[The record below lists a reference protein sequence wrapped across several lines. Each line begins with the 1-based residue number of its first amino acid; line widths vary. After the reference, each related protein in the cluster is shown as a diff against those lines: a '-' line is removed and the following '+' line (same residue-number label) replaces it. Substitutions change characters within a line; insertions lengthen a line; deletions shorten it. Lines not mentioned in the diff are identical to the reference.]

1 MTPVIKTEV
10 INVSRQPYS
19 LVVNGKRVAKL
30 RAGESITLPYDI
42 WSVSTALGKKALET
56 DLRKK
61 IIKLNT
67 FVNTENSVI
76 SISCDSNCKSTT
88 QINAPEQKEVNVET
102 KVNKEEKQS
111 IIQKEPRPVNTKN
124 VDLVST
130 EAHVRVASKSA
141 SVMQAVMGAN
151 TVNIEETETRVQQNP
166 TGFTPVEQVKS
177 SSLFTRTT
185 KNNVEV
191 ESNNVMGFEESALN
205 DTTEETSQEAEQDS
219 SAEANLGTLNYML
232 AEDSAQE
239 LTEEEGAEEEEE
251 EVEEA
256 SDSISVVEEVNA
268 LLTEGDIDGLIK
280 MLRDTY
286 PNISFTKAALKK
298 CTNWEDIATKYNLL

>member
-61 IIKLNT
+61 IVKLNT

-88 QINAPEQKEVNVET
+88 QINAPEQKEANVEV

-124 VDLVST
+124 AELVST

-151 TVNIEETETRVQQNP
+151 TVNLEEPETRVQQNP

-185 KNNVEV
+185 KNNIEV
-191 ESNNVMGFEESALN
+191 ESNNVMGFEDSVLN
-205 DTTEETSQEAEQDS
+205 DTAEEASQEAEQDAS
-219 SAEANLGTLNYML
+219 VEDNLDIFKDML
-232 AEDSAQE
+232 TEDTAQE
-239 LTEEEGAEEEEE
+239 LTEEEGTEETSE
-251 EVEEA
+251 
-256 SDSISVVEEVNA
+256 SISVVEEVNT